1 MIMKFGRHVYFS
13 YTKLMYYSA
22 MNIFQKIQE
31 KVKLQIFWD
40 FIIFP
45 ISEKI
50 VPNDNIYLQI
60 FLNIIRFRK

>member
-31 KVKLQIFWD
+31 KVKMQIFWD
-40 FIIFP
+40 FIIVP
-45 ISEKI
+45 ISEK
-50 VPNDNIYLQI
+50 NYYI
-60 FLNIIRFRK
+60 FLKFIQTTLIYILY